1 MALPETGALSLS
13 QIANEFGGSAPLAL
27 GAYRGASTAL
37 PAQGPL
43 AMSLFRGLSS
53 AFAVAIISS
62 QKELNLHS
70 YLLGQGWDGQSA
82 VAVTV
87 NAGVYIWSDNSAVA
101 ALNTGGL
108 FSGGLTLINNGF
120 IMGKGGAG
128 GLGNQNG
135 SPGGPAIRLTTA
147 LKIDNT
153 NGYIGG
159 GGGGGAGSGSLA
171 SCSGG
176 GGAGGGIGRGFT
188 FYSEPASL
196 TVADA
201 PGGAIGQP
209 GTQNITIDP
218 NFTTSTIHVAQ
229 HGGAGGAGGVTTN
242 HSTST
247 GGGGI

>member
-13 QIANEFGGSAPLAL
+13 QIAAEFGGSAALAL
-27 GAYRGASTAL
+27 SAYRGVTSAIPL
-37 PAQGPL
+37 QGPV
-43 AMSLFRGLSS
+43 AMSLFRGQSS
-53 AFAVAIISS
+53 AFALAITSS

-87 NAGVYIWSDNSAVA
+87 GAGVYIWSDNTAVA
-101 ALNTGGL
+101 ALNTGGAY
-108 FSGGLTLINNGF
+108 SGGLTLINNGF

-128 GLGNQNG
+128 GIGGQNG
-135 SPGGPAIRLTTA
+135 SPGGPALHLTTA
-147 LKIDNT
+147 IKIDNT

-159 GGGGGAGSGSLA
+159 GGGGGAGSGAYNSWG
-171 SCSGG
+171 GG

-188 FYSEPASL
+188 FYSEPVSL

-209 GTQNITIDP
+209 GTQNVTIDP
-218 NFTTSTIHVAQ
+218 NFTTSTIHFAL
-229 HGGAGGAGGVTTN
+229 HGGAGGAGGLKIN
-242 HSTST
+242 HSIPGNS
-247 GGGGI
+247 GGI

>member
-13 QIANEFGGSAPLAL
+13 QIATEFGGSAPLAL
-27 GAYRGASTAL
+27 GAYRGATAAIPL
-37 PAQGPL
+37 QGPL

-53 AFAVAIISS
+53 AFAVVITSS

-87 NAGVYIWSDNSAVA
+87 DAGVYIWSDNSAVA
-101 ALNTGGL
+101 ALNTGGA

-128 GLGNQNG
+128 GVGNQNG

-153 NGYIGG
+153 NGYG
-159 GGGGGAGSGSLA
+159 
-171 SCSGG
+171 GG